1 MPMGTDSVEWL
12 IEHGFHVHACC
23 PPNHHEIEIASN
35 KKEPCPE
42 TSSGKVPYDIKRK
55 CHLWKWE
62 QAAPLMLMDF
72 QRFSKMNPRPN
83 VGLKLGDGLVRVDID
98 SEIGEEHIAKR
109 NLPLPDSWEFTSGR
123 GRGILYHVPVERTCC
138 KRTIYE
144 KVELLGDGQQTVIP
158 SSIHRRGT
166 PYEWKAGHAPTEMP
180 LADAPE
186 WIIAEMDVAERPATP
201 SEGRPQRITAL
212 DDKALIECVLPYWT
226 EGHRNDRA
234 LGLAAFLKKKL
245 GCDQARTENIIR
257 AICTEARDDEVNQ
270 RIGAAA
276 ATYNKE
282 QVAYSGDAR
291 LGDELIEELYAL
303 INEPLVDGYKTP
315 REYFEIYKI
324 QKGAKAGQF
333 EYHFKHAELAN
344 DIIKNAHILTLR
356 DYADL
361 MFSWDGCYYQRDAE
375 TRVKD
380 TVKLVLGKLADKVT
394 TRGHAELMFQID
406 LKTSASRKLFRSVPA
421 YLVPVMNGILDT
433 RTRTLI
439 PPDPTIH
446 YFDYQIAMPYDKEAC
461 CQKWEKFLADI
472 HYSKDLP
479 VVQEWWGYHF
489 RRDQE
494 HKKAFMGLGNGSNGK
509 SIELFVLREIL
520 GAGNASAV
528 PLAVMT
534 EGGFAVENLVGK
546 LANIAPD
553 ITSKALRDTSVW
565 KAITGQDV
573 VSCAVKYQQKRIE
586 DYISAKLSYS
596 CNRLPDVAEDDT
608 DAFYD
613 RWLKVDYPYKF
624 VDNPTQSNEKLARSK
639 TEIVAEVLD
648 DRSGILNWMLDGL
661 DRLNK
666 QGHFSNEETLTS
678 EIRRKTWNKSANTL
692 KAFFDEC
699 VRMDPQ
705 GNILASDFYKAYLDW
720 CTSEN
725 LAPQSSTKVGR
736 TVESLGVVKGRTTTE
751 RVYRGISLKSDSE
764 KQSKL

>member
-1 MPMGTDSVEWL
+1 MTDPNVAKL

-23 PPNHHEIEIASN
+23 PPNHHEIDVANN
-35 KKEPCPE
+35 KEEPCPE
-42 TSSGKVPYDIKRK
+42 TSSGKVPYDIKKK
-55 CHLWKWE
+55 CHLWRWE
-62 QAAPLMLMDF
+62 QAAPLTLADF
-72 QRFSKMNPRPN
+72 QRFPKMKPRPN
-83 VGLKLGDGLVRVDID
+83 VGLKLGNGIVRLDID
-98 SEIGEEHIAKR
+98 SEIGEEHITKR
-109 NLPLPDSWEFTSGR
+109 NLPLPDSWEFTSQR
-123 GRGILYHVPVERTCC
+123 GRGILYRVPIERTCR
-138 KRTIYE
+138 KRTLFE
-144 KVELLGDGQQTVIP
+144 KAELLGQGEQTVLP
-158 SSIHRRGT
+158 PSIHRRGT
-166 PYEWKAGHAPTEMP
+166 PYKWKAGHAPTEMP

-186 WIIAEMDVAERPATP
+186 WIVAAMDVSERPATP
-201 SEGRPQRITAL
+201 SEGRPQRVTAL
-212 DDKALIECVLPYWT
+212 DDKALIECALPYWT

-245 GCDQARTENIIR
+245 GYDQARAENIIG
-257 AICTEARDDEVNQ
+257 AICAEARDDEVNQ

-291 LGDELIEELYAL
+291 LGDDLTEKLYAL
-303 INEPLVDGYKTP
+303 ISEPLVAGYKTP
-315 REYFEIYKI
+315 RDYFEIYKI

-333 EYHFKHAELAN
+333 EYHFKHADLAN
-344 DIIKNAHILTLR
+344 DIIKNEHILTLR

-361 MFSWDGCYYQRDAE
+361 MFFWNGHSYEQDAE
-375 TRVKD
+375 SRVKK
-380 TVKLVLGKLADKVT
+380 VLKAVLGGMADMVT

-406 LKTSASRKLFRSVPA
+406 LKTSASRKLFRSMPA

-433 RTRTLI
+433 RTRILI
-439 PPDPTIH
+439 LPDPTIH
-446 YFDYQIAMPYDKEAC
+446 YFDYQIAMTYDKEAC
-461 CQKWEKFLADI
+461 CQKWEKFLAEI
-472 HYSKDLP
+472 HYKKDLS

-494 HKKAFMGLGNGSNGK
+494 HKKAFMGLGSGSNGK
-509 SIELFVLREIL
+509 SIELFILREIL
-520 GAGNASAV
+520 GANNVSAV

-546 LANIAPD
+546 IANIAPD
-553 ITSKALRDTSVW
+553 ITSTALRDTSVW

-573 VSCAVKYQQKRIE
+573 VSCAIKYKQKRIE

-624 VDNPTQSNEKLARSK
+624 VENPNQPNEKPARGK
-639 TEIVAEVLD
+639 TEIIAEILD
-648 DRSGILNWMLDGL
+648 ERSGILNWMLDGF

-678 EIRRKTWNKSANTL
+678 EVRRKIWNKSANTL

-699 VRMDPQ
+699 VKMDPQ
-705 GNILASDFYKAYLDW
+705 GYVLASDFYKAYLDW
-720 CTSEN
+720 CAGEK
-725 LAPQSSTKVGR
+725 LAPQSSNKVGR
-736 TVESLGVVKGRTTTE
+736 GVESLGVVKGRTKTE
-751 RVYRGISLKSDSE
+751 RVYHGISLRKEDQ
-764 KQSKL
+764 KGPF